1 MVLHTATVNRWDIK
15 QLDVKN
21 AFLHGDLTETVY
33 MRQPPG
39 FEDAARPD
47 HVCLLHKAIYG
58 LKQAPRAWFGKF
70 SAFLLNFGFK
80 CSVKD
85 PSLFIYHQGGTTI
98 FLLLYVDDMVLTG
111 NDTSVMKKLLQY
123 LSSEFRM
130 KDMGPLSYFLGIQVR
145 YTPTGL
151 FLNQEKYASELLQ
164 TAGMLDC
171 APMPTPLPLQLDRV
185 PHQDELFTDPTYFRS
200 LAGKLQYLTL
210 TRPDLQFAVN
220 LVCQRMHKPTL
231 ADFNMLKR
239 VLRYIK
245 GTHTMGLHFYS
256 DSNTSLKYFC
266 DSDWAGCTE
275 TRRSTGGFCTI
286 LGYNLISWSATKH
299 DSVSRSSTEAEYRC
313 LSDTAAELSWI
324 TDVLKEL
331 GFPVTKPAEANCD
344 NLSAVHL
351 TAHPVLHKKSK
362 HFATHYHYAHEQL
375 AKGTLV
381 VRHVPASSQLADIF
395 TKSLPQAAFYSLR
408 SKPGVVLS
416 PTTSLR
422 GDISAAHMKYKKAD
436 TKPASDQQR
445 DKQEI

>member
-1 MVLHTATVNRWDIK
+1 
-15 QLDVKN
+15 
-21 AFLHGDLTETVY
+21 
-33 MRQPPG
+33 
-39 FEDAARPD
+39 
-47 HVCLLHKAIYG
+47 
-58 LKQAPRAWFGKF
+58 
-70 SAFLLNFGFK
+70 
-80 CSVKD
+80 
-85 PSLFIYHQGGTTI
+85 
-98 FLLLYVDDMVLTG
+98 MVLTG

-171 APMPTPLPLQLDRV
+171 APMPSPLPLQLDRV

-200 LAGKLQYLTL
+200 LVGKLQYLTL

-256 DSNTSLKYFC
+256 DSDTSLKAFC
-266 DSDWAGCTE
+266 DSDWAGCPE

-286 LGYNLISWSATKH
+286 LGSNLISWSATKQ